1 MPQRFGRL
9 IRRGFLTPGKL
20 EELQEKAGGSGRC
33 LEDAILEAGVP
44 KHEILFCLAEHFG
57 CPVVEYEEN
66 LMISASIL
74 RRMDAERL
82 KSELWLPV
90 SILEDRA
97 EVIACWP
104 DDPELNRRIRE
115 TLGVKTLGFLAATRA
130 DLIRIIENNWDL
142 NPDFPPSAGRTPL
155 AKVRT
160 YLADRR
166 SAYAAQ
172 RTAFA
177 KGRTGLAFL
186 RTGLAFI
193 TISVTFLRLFGAG
206 WLLAMEVPLI
216 FFGIAAVWDGLLWYL
231 PARRESKSIY
241 LYPPYDIPEDFS
253 ALEASNPGD
262 DPRFARSRT
271 VGGAGLLR
279 NGWDSLSPVERR
291 RFLASDRT
299 DLAEERTILAF
310 LRTGMAKAR
319 MGLSFTR
326 TGVAFTGIGIG
337 FLRQFGHG
345 SRPFHAFMWALISAG
360 VAMIAEGFHWYLPGR
375 GAGRAGLESIKRA
388 GRTRTIWDRVF
399 PMFSHFSAADGKHA
413 KENHPSPAVCR
424 GQSPGVWAT
433 TGLALERTLL
443 ADRRNIMARLRTV
456 MARSR
461 TGMAFIRTGL
471 SISAVGA
478 GLFIYF
484 GGGNIYWAGFDLL
497 LVAAGLYLTGDG
509 IYWLVPAEREK
520 KQFPYCFGDFEIQP
534 PDYRLPCASWKRV
547 FFSHDR

>member
-1 MPQRFGRL
+1 MPQRFERL
-9 IRRGFLTPGKL
+9 IRRGFLTPRDL
-20 EELQEKAGGSGRC
+20 EDLQEKAGGNGNC

-44 KHEILFCLAEHFG
+44 KHEVLFCLAEHFG

-66 LMISASIL
+66 LMVSQSIL
-74 RRMDAERL
+74 RRMDVERL
-82 KSELWLPV
+82 KAELWLPV
-90 SILEDRA
+90 SILEGRA
-97 EVIACWP
+97 EVIACRP
-104 DDPELNRRIRE
+104 DDPELGRGIRE
-115 TLGVKTLGFLAATRA
+115 TLGVNEINFLAAARP

-142 NPDFPPSAGRTPL
+142 NPAFPPSAGRTPL

-193 TISVTFLRLFGAG
+193 TISVSFLRLFGAG
-206 WLLAMEVPLI
+206 WLLAMEAPLI
-216 FFGIAAVWDGLLWYL
+216 FLGIAAVWDGFLWYL
-231 PARRESKSIY
+231 PARRQSRDIY
-241 LYPPYDIPEDFS
+241 PYHPYDIPDDFS
-253 ALEASNPGD
+253 ALEVSNPGET
-262 DPRFARSRT
+262 PNFSRSP
-271 VGGAGLLR
+271 VVKGAGPLR
-279 NGWDSLSPVERR
+279 RQWDSLSPVERR

-310 LRTGMAKAR
+310 LRTRMAKAR

-326 TGVAFTGIGIG
+326 TGVAFSGIGIG

-345 SRPFHAFMWALISAG
+345 GWASSIFTWGLIVSGA
-360 VAMIAEGFHWYLPGR
+360 AMIAEGFHWYLPGR
-375 GAGRAGLESIKRA
+375 GAGKAGLESIKRA
-388 GRTRTIWDRVF
+388 ERTKTIWDRVF
-399 PMFSHFSAADGKHA
+399 PMFSHFASGDGKHSG
-413 KENHPSPAVCR
+413 ENHPAPAVCR
-424 GQSPGVWAT
+424 GQRPGVWAT

-456 MARSR
+456 MARCR

-471 SISAVGA
+471 GISAVGA

-484 GGGNIYWAGFDLL
+484 GTRNMYWAGFELFL
-497 LVAAGLYLTGDG
+497 IAAGLYLTGDG

-534 PDYRLPCASWKRV
+534 PDYSVPCVSWKRV